1 MDKFTFLFFGNDI
14 NGEMKGYRG
23 TPWKIFLMIDWTE
36 GMISY
41 LGSARSVNLNALSW
55 AEL

>member
-1 MDKFTFLFFGNDI
+1 
-14 NGEMKGYRG
+14 MKGYRG